1 MKVAD
6 IIIDCERMKHKDTGL
21 YHYCRE
27 LSIELVKQ
35 SKDVSIDFYVPESAV
50 GFIQSPAI
58 YQQQKWWHKIV
69 NLIATKYKVW
79 HCTYQSS
86 NYFPFN
92 RSVKKILTIHDLNFL
107 YDERK
112 SAEKK
117 SKYLRQVQRHIDQS
131 SYITAI
137 SNFTLECVKQHL
149 DLGNK
154 PTAVIYNGCNLPGAD
169 LVFTKPACINFSN
182 PFLFSIGT
190 IALKKNFHVL
200 PALLKNNNYYLVIA
214 GINQDNDYLNKILD
228 EAKKH
233 GVQDRLVMPGSVT
246 DAEKFWLLQ
255 NMLAFVFPS
264 ISEGFGLP
272 VIEAMHFGKPVVLSK
287 HTALPEVGGDA
298 AYYFPSFEA
307 DEMQAAFTDALQ
319 HYNTHPEQQLK
330 VKQRAALFSWDQSAA
345 AYLDVY
351 KKVLST

>member
-1 MKVAD
+1 MKIAD

-27 LSIELVKQ
+27 LSLAMIKQ
-35 SKDVSIDFYVPESAV
+35 PKNFTIDFYVPASAI
-50 GFIQSPAI
+50 GFVNAPAI
-58 YQQQKWWHKIV
+58 YQQQRWWHKMINPV
-69 NLIATKYKVW
+69 ASKYKAW

-86 NYFPFN
+86 NYFPLN
-92 RSVKKILTIHDLNFL
+92 SRVKKILTIHDLNFM

-117 SKYLRQVQRHIDQS
+117 NKYLKQVQRHIDQS

-137 SNFTLECVKQHL
+137 SNFTLDCVKQHL
-149 DLGNK
+149 DIGNR
-154 PTAVIYNGCNLPGAD
+154 PTTVIYNGCNLPPAN
-169 LVFTKPACINFSN
+169 LVFTKPTCIKFSN

-200 PALLKNNNYYLVIA
+200 PALLKNNDYYLVIA
-214 GINQDNDYLNKILD
+214 GINQDDDYLNKILE

-233 GVQDRLVMPGSVT
+233 GVQDRLVMAGSVT

-272 VIEAMHFGKPVVLSK
+272 VIEAMHFGKPVILST

-298 AYYFPSFEA
+298 AYYFPSFDA
-307 DEMQAAFTDALQ
+307 DEMQAALTDALQ
-319 HYNTHPEQQLK
+319 HYNTHPQQQLK
-330 VKQRAALFSWDQSAA
+330 VKERAALFSWDQSAA

-351 KKVLST
+351 KNVLSI